1 MTSGIPGEWM
11 SPLLLLLRRPLM
23 HVAGLSLVVNVLL
36 LVPAIFMLQVFDRV
50 LVSQSSDTLL
60 VLVLGAG
67 IALALLMALDYLR
80 ARLQGVAGNMVAEA
94 LSPVVAR
101 ITVAHNA
108 RRNGRTASEGLRDV
122 ATLRALF
129 SAQGLIAVFDAPW
142 VVVYVAVIWLAHP
155 ALGAAAAA
163 AALLML
169 ALAVTNDL
177 VTRRDIEAV
186 VKSSTA
192 ATRYLEA
199 SLQNAEVAQAL
210 GMTPALIAQW
220 RQRNA
225 AASARQAPT
234 ARKTIAMAALTR
246 TVRQAVQIGMM
257 ALGAY
262 LVVGGEASSGVMIAT
277 TTLLGRA
284 LGPVEQVVGSWR
296 VLAEGRAA
304 FRRLHELLS
313 GADAE
318 APRMALPAPNGR
330 LTVQQLAF
338 RAPGSERV
346 ILGGVSLQLEP
357 GQSLAVIGPSA
368 AGKSTLVRLLTG
380 VWKPAAGCVRL
391 DEADLAQWPREEIGP
406 WIGYVPQDVELFPG
420 TVAENI
426 ARLGE
431 VDASKVVAAAQRA
444 HVHEMILA
452 LPGGYDTVVDPA
464 AAWLSPGQRQR
475 IALARALYGDPR
487 LLVLDEPNS
496 NLDGAGEQAL
506 AETLKGLRGAVTV
519 VVVTH
524 RTSLVQHMDKMLV
537 LEAGRVQQYGP
548 IAEVMKAM
556 QQKGAGPVHATGHG
570 ALVVAMPRA
579 AGLGSEHA
587 AGGHA

>member
-1 MTSGIPGEWM
+1 M
-11 SPLLLLLRRPLM
+11 SPLLQLLRRPLL
-23 HVAGLSLVVNVLL
+23 HVAGLSLVVNLLL
-36 LVPAIFMLQVFDRV
+36 LVPSIFMLQVFDRV

-60 VLVLGAG
+60 VLGLGAG

-101 ITVAHNA
+101 VTVAQNA
-108 RRNGRTASEGLRDV
+108 RRSGRAASEGLRDV

-129 SAQGLIAVFDAPW
+129 SAQGLIAMFDAPW
-142 VVVYVAVIWLAHP
+142 AVVYVAVIWLAHP
-155 ALGAAAAA
+155 ALGVAAAA

-169 ALAVTNDL
+169 ALAVINDV

-186 VKSSTA
+186 VKSSTS

-199 SLQNAEVAQAL
+199 SLQNAEAAQAL
-210 GMTPALIAQW
+210 GMTPALIARW
-220 RQRNA
+220 RLKNA
-225 AASARQAPT
+225 DASALQAPT
-234 ARKTIAMAALTR
+234 ARKTVAMAALTR

-262 LVVGGEASSGVMIAT
+262 LVIAGEASSGVMIAT

-284 LGPVEQVVGSWR
+284 LAPVEQVVGSWR

-304 FRRLHELLS
+304 LRRLRELLAH
-313 GADAE
+313 ADADT
-318 APRMALPAPNGR
+318 PRMALPAPAGR
-330 LTVQQLAF
+330 LNAQQLVY
-338 RAPGSERV
+338 RAPGSERL

-357 GQSLAVIGPSA
+357 GESLAVIGPSA

-426 ARLGE
+426 ARLGA
-431 VDASKVVAAAQRA
+431 VDAAKVVAAAQRA

-452 LPGGYDTVVDPA
+452 LPEGYDTVIEPA
-464 AAWLSPGQRQR
+464 SALLSPGQRQR

-506 AETLKGLRGAVTV
+506 AESLKGLRGAVTV

-556 QQKGAGPVHATGHG
+556 QPRGASPLHATGHG
-570 ALVVAMPRA
+570 ALVVAMPRQA
-579 AGLGSEHA
+579 AHGPEQA